1 MSKKYMMI
9 ISHSTDDPHMASI
22 SMGLASCLVLDG
34 ADVALFFMS
43 MGSKLVQ
50 KGIARTIA
58 VEENIAPV
66 QDSLS
71 IILRGGA
78 QLYVCKIDLKKFGI
92 PEDELLD
99 GVRIVDLMD
108 VSALMLER
116 ETVKC

>member
-1 MSKKYMMI
+1 MMI
-9 ISHSTDDPHMASI
+9 ISHSNDEPHMASI
-22 SMGLASCLVLDG
+22 SMGLASCLVLEG

-43 MGSKLVQ
+43 KGAKIVQ
-50 KGIARTIA
+50 KGVAETIA
-58 VEENIAPV
+58 VEENIASIR
-66 QDSLS
+66 DSLS
-71 IILRGGA
+71 IILEGDA

-92 PEDELLD
+92 SEDELLD

>member
-1 MSKKYMMI
+1 MPKKYMMI
-9 ISHSTDDPHMASI
+9 ISHSTDDPHMASV
-22 SMGLASCLVLDG
+22 SMGLASCLVLEG

-43 MGSKLVQ
+43 KGSKLVQ
-50 KGIARTIA
+50 KGVAATIV

-66 QDSLS
+66 KDSLS
-71 IILRGGA
+71 IILKGDA

-99 GVRIVDLMD
+99 GVKIVDLMD

>member
-1 MSKKYMMI
+1 MPKKYMMI

-43 MGSKLVQ
+43 EGSKLVQ
-50 KGIARTIA
+50 KGVVETIV

-66 QDSLS
+66 KDSLS
-71 IILRGGA
+71 IILKGDA

-92 PEDELLD
+92 PEDELLE
-99 GVRIVDLMD
+99 GVKIVDLMD

>member
-9 ISHSTDDPHMASI
+9 ISHSNDEPHRTSVT
-22 SMGLASCLVLDG
+22 MGLLSCLVLEG

-43 MGSKLVQ
+43 EGAKMVQ
-50 KGIARTIA
+50 KGVAETII

-66 QDSLS
+66 KDSLS
-71 IILRGGA
+71 IILKGNA

-92 PEDELLD
+92 AEDELLD
-99 GVRIVDLMD
+99 GVKIVDLMD

>member
-9 ISHSTDDPHMASI
+9 ISHSSDDPHMASV
-22 SMGLASCLVLDG
+22 SLGLASCLVLEG

-43 MGSKLVQ
+43 KGSKLVQ
-50 KGIARTIA
+50 KGVAETIV

-66 QDSLS
+66 RDSLS
-71 IILRGGA
+71 IIRKGGA
-78 QLYVCKIDLKKFGI
+78 QLCVCKIDLKKFGI

-99 GVRIVDLMD
+99 GVKIVDLMD
-108 VSALMLER
+108 VSSLMLDR

>member
-1 MSKKYMMI
+1 MPKKYMMI
-9 ISHSTDDPHMASI
+9 ISHSNDEPHMASI

-43 MGSKLVQ
+43 KGAKLAQ
-50 KGIARTIA
+50 KGVAETIV

-66 QDSLS
+66 KDSLS
-71 IILRGGA
+71 IILEGNA

-99 GVRIVDLMD
+99 GVKIVDLMD

>member
-22 SMGLASCLVLDG
+22 SMGLASCLVLEG

-43 MGSKLVQ
+43 KGAKIVQ
-50 KGIARTIA
+50 KGVAETIV

-66 QDSLS
+66 RDSLS
-71 IILRGGA
+71 IIFEGNT

-99 GVRIVDLMD
+99 GVKIVDLMD

-116 ETVKC
+116 ETLKC